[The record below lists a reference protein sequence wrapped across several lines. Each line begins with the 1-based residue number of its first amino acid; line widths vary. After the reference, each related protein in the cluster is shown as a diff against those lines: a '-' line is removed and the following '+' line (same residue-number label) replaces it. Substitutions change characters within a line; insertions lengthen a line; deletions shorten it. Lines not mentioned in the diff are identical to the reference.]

1 MNKSIIT
8 KFAKFES
15 DDFDLEY
22 GDDNELTI
30 EEPAVDKTAELE
42 GGADSEEIEA
52 ETIDDKDRETDF
64 DEAVKQILNETEKEG
79 SKQTELMQ
87 KIVDQGVEDSNL
99 VGFIEENDIYDF
111 YLQHQFDINKKLDD
125 IGFFD
130 SPATKY
136 GIKSLYDYVVKGTQI
151 AFESQVKDML
161 D

>member
-1 MNKSIIT
+1 MSKKIIT
-8 KFAKFES
+8 TFAKFES
-15 DDFDLEY
+15 EDFDLEY
-22 GDDNELTI
+22 GDDQELTI
-30 EEPAVDKTAELE
+30 EEPAVDKAAELDT
-42 GGADSEEIEA
+42 DSEDVEA

-64 DEAVKQILNETEKEG
+64 DDAVKQILDETEKED
-79 SKQTELMQ
+79 SKQKELMQ
-87 KIVDQGVEDSNL
+87 KITDQGVEDSNL

-111 YLQHQFDINKKLDD
+111 YLQHQFDINKKLDN

-151 AFESQVKDML
+151 AFETKVKEML